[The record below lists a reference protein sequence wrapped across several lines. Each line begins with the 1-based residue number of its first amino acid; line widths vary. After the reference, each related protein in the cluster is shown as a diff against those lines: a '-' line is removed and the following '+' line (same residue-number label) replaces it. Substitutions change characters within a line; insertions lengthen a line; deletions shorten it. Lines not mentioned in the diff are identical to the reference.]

1 MLALSQAFLQIA
13 DDPALDFLNTVA
25 RTDGTL
31 YEYLEADNDV
41 ISWLQAMEF
50 LDAKEQPSFRKGAL
64 VNAARSLRDTIRKL
78 IIQKKDGKR
87 VDVAALNAF
96 LGHARYHVNLVRRA
110 HGELDVVHDYERA
123 SPEQLLAPVAQAA
136 AELLATGDFEL
147 VRKCESEDCILWFY
161 DRTKAHRRRWCS
173 MAMCGNRHKVANFR
187 ARQKYAA
194 SE

>member
-1 MLALSQAFLQIA
+1 MLALSQAFLQLA
-13 DDPALDFLNTVA
+13 DDPALDFVNTLA
-25 RTDGTL
+25 RNESGL
-31 YEYLEADNDV
+31 YEYLETDGDV
-41 ISWLQAMEF
+41 VAWLQVMGF

-64 VNAARSLRDTIRKL
+64 VTAARSLRDTIRKL
-78 IIQKKDGKR
+78 IAQKKDGKR
-87 VDVAALNAF
+87 VDVAALNSF

-110 HGELDVVHDYERA
+110 HGQLDVVHDYERS
-123 SPEQLLAPVAQAA
+123 SPEQLLSPVAQAA
-136 AELLATGDFEL
+136 AELLATGEFEL
-147 VRKCESEDCILWFY
+147 VRKCESDDCVLWFY